1 MKTLRLIAVAV
12 MCAVFAAGV
21 AAQAKPTGA
30 NNLQHFVA
38 FKFKATATPEQIQQ
52 VVDALRALEKKIPQ
66 IDKFRWG
73 KNVSPEKLD
82 KGFTHCFKIT
92 FKDEKDRD
100 TYLNHPDHKAFGAVL
115 KPVMEDVIVLDY
127 WSQE

>member
-1 MKTLRLIAVAV
+1 MNILRLIVLAAVLAV
-12 MCAVFAAGV
+12 LAPGV
-21 AAQAKPTGA
+21 TALGKPTGA

-38 FKFKATATPEQIQQ
+38 FKFKASATPEQIQQ

-100 TYLNHPDHKAFGAVL
+100 TYLNHPDHKAFGTVL
-115 KPVMEDVIVLDY
+115 KPVLEDVIVLDY

>member
-1 MKTLRLIAVAV
+1 MNILRLIVLAAVLAV
-12 MCAVFAAGV
+12 LAPGV
-21 AAQAKPTGA
+21 TAQGKPTGA

-38 FKFKATATPEQIQQ
+38 FKFKSTATPEQIQQ

-92 FKDEKDRD
+92 FKNEKDRD
-100 TYLNHPDHKAFGAVL
+100 TYLNHPDHKAFGTLL